1 MSRILV
7 LYGTTNGHTRKIAE
21 FLRETFQT
29 EGCRV
34 DVVDSADATF
44 AVMPDEYEGVV
55 VAASIHIGDY
65 QRPVE
70 RWVRQHAAALNARPS
85 AFLSVCLAVVEQRPE
100 ARADAERIM
109 RQFLERCGW
118 RPAENRLVAGA
129 VLFTKYKWITRFAM
143 KRIVMQAG
151 GETDTSRDYEY
162 TDWDE
167 LRAFARDFVRRH
179 ELVPVTSGP
188 TTQVSAT
195 ID

>member
-1 MSRILV
+1 MSKILV

-44 AVMPDEYEGVV
+44 AVMPDEYEAVV
-55 VAASIHIGDY
+55 VAASIHMGDY

-70 RWVRQHAAALNARPS
+70 RWVRQHGASLSARPS

-109 RQFLERCGW
+109 RLFLERCGW
-118 RPAENRLVAGA
+118 RPAESRLVAGA
-129 VLFTKYKWITRFAM
+129 VLFTKYGWLTRFAM
-143 KRIVMQAG
+143 KRIVKKAG

-179 ELVPVTSGP
+179 ELAPLTTGP

-195 ID
+195 VG